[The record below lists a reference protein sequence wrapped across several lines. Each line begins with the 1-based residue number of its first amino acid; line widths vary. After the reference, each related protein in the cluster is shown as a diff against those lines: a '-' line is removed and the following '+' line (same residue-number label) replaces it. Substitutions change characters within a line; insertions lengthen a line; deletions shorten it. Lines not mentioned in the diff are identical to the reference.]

1 MQSMSTTV
9 MPNKVRFIVTTSD
22 RVAASTLVTAPS
34 YEARF
39 LSSLDRAC
47 DALQLR
53 SVALIVFKEY
63 MEERSKVREIDSE
76 AAAAL
81 RANYAE
87 AQRRLRQRGIGF
99 EVIETN
105 LDDLGAFSKTIRAIS
120 WDQTALDIS
129 TMPRSYILT
138 ILRFASPDVETI
150 IYTQGKN
157 RREGEDAFTI
167 GVRDIVTL
175 PGFEGQMGHRPT
187 LLVMSIGYEG
197 ARAYSLFRRY
207 EPTVTLAFLGDPGGT
222 DEEREQILDTVGR
235 NNGPLLDTDGVR
247 FCRLPSFDPSAFA
260 DQALKIIHTTTRD
273 LEQSQGFPTDVVLS
287 PVGTK
292 PQSLGLF
299 SIWREQPGYQIAYAI
314 PTTRRLGTV
323 DAGNTFW
330 YSRRVG

>member
-1 MQSMSTTV
+1 MQYMSMTV
-9 MPNKVRFIVTTSD
+9 MPNKIRFVVTAPE
-22 RVAASTLVTAPS
+22 RVSALRLVTVPS

-39 LSSLDRAC
+39 LSSLDRVC
-47 DALQLR
+47 EALEPKC
-53 SVALIVFKEY
+53 VTFIIFKEY
-63 MEERSKVREIDSE
+63 MEESSKGREIDSE
-76 AAAAL
+76 AAVAL
-81 RANYAE
+81 GTNYAE
-87 AQRRLRQRGIGF
+87 AQRRLRQRRIGF

-105 LDDLGAFSKTIRAIS
+105 LDDLGAFSKMIRGMS
-120 WDQTALDIS
+120 WDRTALDIS

-138 ILRFASPDVETI
+138 TLRFAFPDVETI

-157 RREGEDAFTI
+157 QREGEDAFTI

-207 EPTVTLAFLGDPGGT
+207 EPTVTLAFLGDPGCADG
-222 DEEREQILDTVGR
+222 EREQILRTVGR

-247 FCRLPSFDPSAFA
+247 SFRLPSYDPYAFA
-260 DQALKIIHTTTRD
+260 EEALKIIHTATGE

-299 SIWREQPGYQIAYAI
+299 SIWREHPGYQIAYAI

-330 YSRRVG
+330 FSRRVG